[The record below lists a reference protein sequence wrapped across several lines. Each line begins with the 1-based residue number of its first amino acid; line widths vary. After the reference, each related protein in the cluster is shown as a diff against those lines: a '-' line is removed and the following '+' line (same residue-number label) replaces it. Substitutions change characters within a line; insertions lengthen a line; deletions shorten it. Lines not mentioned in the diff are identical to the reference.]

1 MGGIWSYCLL
11 GMAGE
16 GRQHGMD
23 PFEVAARRE
32 DLDDPPAAGLELS
45 SEVHL
50 PKRRRWPHILRRYG
64 ALALAVVVAA
74 ASAFVLGRSLTPAP
88 ESRVVQELSGRK
100 PQRNSVANTDL
111 APDWTH
117 TRGLDRE
124 RRRSRD
130 MKRKAGTRSRRSI
143 VRVGGGGTR
152 APRPTQPSYVATA
165 PSGTSAPQKDRRS
178 GGKSDKNN
186 GGKGHAAPE
195 EPQLPEPA
203 VPLYHLVRTF
213 KKKKPN
219 HFFTGDAAMK
229 DEKVEGG
236 WQFLATEG
244 FMFDRAYEG
253 TVAVPADNGVPGY
266 IYAEKEPGALPLYM
280 LRGYNGYGDIF
291 TSDAAYRDRMI
302 DEGWNDFGIIGYI
315 AQT

>member
-1 MGGIWSYCLL
+1 
-11 GMAGE
+11 MAGD
-16 GRQHGMD
+16 GRRHGTD
-23 PFEVAARRE
+23 PFEVAARRDE
-32 DLDDPPAAGLELS
+32 LDDPSVVGPELS
-45 SEVHL
+45 PDIHL
-50 PKRRRWPHILRRYG
+50 PTPRRWPHVVRRYG
-64 ALALAVVVAA
+64 ALALAVVVAI
-74 ASAFVLGRSLTPAP
+74 ASAFVLGSSLTPARETAEP
-88 ESRVVQELSGRK
+88 QELAGRQ
-100 PQRNSVANTDL
+100 PVRNSVANVDL
-111 APDWTH
+111 SPDWTH

-124 RRRSRD
+124 RRHTRIA
-130 MKRKAGTRSRRSI
+130 KRGSGKKSRRSI
-143 VRVGGGGTR
+143 VRVGGGGS
-152 APRPTQPSYVATA
+152 PSSRPTTTFVASA
-165 PSGTSAPQKDRRS
+165 PSGTSAQQKDGSGRNNGTQD
-178 GGKSDKNN
+178 GGKQ
-186 GGKGHAAPE
+186 HAAPE

-219 HFFTGDAAMK
+219 HFFTGDASVK

-253 TVAVPADNGVPGY
+253 TVAVPADNGIPGY
-266 IYAEKEPGALPLYM
+266 IYEEKEPGSLPLYM

-302 DEGWNDFGIIGYI
+302 DEGWNDFGVVGYI